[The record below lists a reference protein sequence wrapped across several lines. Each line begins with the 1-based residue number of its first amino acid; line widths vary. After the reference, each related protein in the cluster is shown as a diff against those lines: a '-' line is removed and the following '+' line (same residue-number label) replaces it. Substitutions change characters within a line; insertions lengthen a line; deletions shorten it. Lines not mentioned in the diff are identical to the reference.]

1 MTDDKREGEVI
12 SFGKVVES
20 HMYALSER
28 KLKKAQKAFKAVIRK
43 KLKQDRIEAK
53 KKKKKRK
60 KR

>member
-1 MTDDKREGEVI
+1 MTDDKREGEII

-20 HMYALSER
+20 HMYTLSER

-43 KLKQDRIEAK
+43 KFKQDRIEAR
-53 KKKKKRK
+53 KKKKRK